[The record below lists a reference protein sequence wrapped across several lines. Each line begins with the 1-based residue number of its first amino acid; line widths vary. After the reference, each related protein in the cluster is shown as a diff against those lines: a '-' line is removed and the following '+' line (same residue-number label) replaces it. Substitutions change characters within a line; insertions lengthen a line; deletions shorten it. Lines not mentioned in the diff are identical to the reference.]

1 MAKKAKAGINQIRM
15 QNAIKTLVANIRFAS
30 VDDPIRSIAVTSS
43 VPNEGKTTITIQLAQ
58 AMASNGKTV
67 LLVECDMRRRSLA
80 NALGLHARTGIY
92 SVLCGQAEI
101 RDAVVSTLTRGMYFL
116 DSEPHI
122 PNPDVLLNSK
132 RFHRFVEQAL
142 GNFDYVIF
150 DTPPLSAF
158 VDAAVLSTVVDGV
171 LLVVGQNLVRRDEL
185 TKSYEQLKKA
195 DANIIGAVMNLCE
208 SEKNEYYTE
217 YYARGNSSDADAPAA
232 PPAPASAPAPAAA
245 APSSRV
251 GRRAQ
256 ASTPAPAPAS
266 NLKPIPSASGA
277 KIAPDT
283 TAQFIASMTRSSN
296 KQ

>member
-1 MAKKAKAGINQIRM
+1 MAKKAKAGIDQILM
-15 QNAIKTLVANIRFAS
+15 QNAVKTLAANIRFAS

-58 AMASNGKTV
+58 VMASSGKTV
-67 LLVECDMRRRSLA
+67 LLVEGDMRRRSLA
-80 NALGLHARTGIY
+80 NVLGLHARTGIY

-122 PNPDVLLNSK
+122 PNPDALFNSK

-158 VDAAVLSTVVDGV
+158 IDAAVLSTVVDGV
-171 LLVVGQNLVRRDEL
+171 LLVVGQNIVRRDEL

-208 SEKNEYYTE
+208 SEKNGYYTE
-217 YYARGNSSDADAPAA
+217 YYTRGNKADADAPVVSAA
-232 PPAPASAPAPAAA
+232 PTQSPTASAPSARAARRSQAAA
-245 APSSRV
+245 TAPSS
-251 GRRAQ
+251 
-256 ASTPAPAPAS
+256 AP
-266 NLKPIPSASGA
+266 NLKPIASASSS

>member
-1 MAKKAKAGINQIRM
+1 MAKKAKAGINQIHI
-15 QNAIKTLVANIRFAS
+15 QNAVKTLAANIRFAS

-58 AMASNGKTV
+58 VMASSGKTV

-101 RDAVVSTLTRGMYFL
+101 RDAVVSTLTRGMYLL

-122 PNPDVLLNSK
+122 PNPDVLFNSK

-142 GNFDYVIF
+142 GNFDYVLF

-158 VDAAVLSTVVDGV
+158 IDAAVLSTVVDGV
-171 LLVVGQNLVRRDEL
+171 LLVVGQNMVRRDEL

-217 YYARGNSSDADAPAA
+217 YYMRCNKADADAPVVSAA
-232 PPAPASAPAPAAA
+232 PTQSPTASAPSSRAARRAQASAPAPA
-245 APSSRV
+245 
-251 GRRAQ
+251 
-256 ASTPAPAPAS
+256 PAT
-266 NLKPIPSASGA
+266 NLNPIASGSSS

-283 TAQFIASMTRSSN
+283 TAQFIASMTRSSS

>member
-1 MAKKAKAGINQIRM
+1 MAKKAKAGIDQIHM
-15 QNAIKTLVANIRFAS
+15 QNAIKTLAANIRFAS

-43 VPNEGKTTITIQLAQ
+43 VPNEGKTTIAIQLAQ
-58 AMASNGKTV
+58 AMASSGKTV

-92 SVLCGQAEI
+92 SVLCGQNEI
-101 RDAVVSTLTRGMYFL
+101 GDAVVSTLTRGMYFL

-132 RFHRFVEQAL
+132 RFRRFVEQAL

-158 VDAAVLSTVVDGV
+158 IDAAVLSTVVDGV
-171 LLVVGQNLVRRDEL
+171 LLVVGQNVVRRDEL
-185 TKSYEQLKKA
+185 AKSHEQLKKA

-217 YYARGNSSDADAPAA
+217 YYTRGNSSDADAPAA
-232 PPAPASAPAPAAA
+232 PAAPASRAVF
-245 APSSRV
+245 SRWPPCPGLCARTCPCV
-251 GRRAQ
+251 ESQADSLGIGRQDRSRHDRPVHREHVAFVQQ
-256 ASTPAPAPAS
+256 AVTGNES
-266 NLKPIPSASGA
+266 L
-277 KIAPDT
+277 
-283 TAQFIASMTRSSN
+283 
-296 KQ
+296 

>member
-1 MAKKAKAGINQIRM
+1 MAKKAKAGIDQIHM
-15 QNAIKTLVANIRFAS
+15 QNAIKTLAANIRFAS

-58 AMASNGKTV
+58 AMASSGKTV

-92 SVLCGQAEI
+92 SVLCGQNEI
-101 RDAVVSTLTRGMYFL
+101 GDAVVSTLTRGMYFL
-116 DSEPHI
+116 DSEP
-122 PNPDVLLNSK
+122 
-132 RFHRFVEQAL
+132 
-142 GNFDYVIF
+142 
-150 DTPPLSAF
+150 
-158 VDAAVLSTVVDGV
+158 
-171 LLVVGQNLVRRDEL
+171 
-185 TKSYEQLKKA
+185 QLKKA
-195 DANIIGAVMNLCE
+195 DANLIGAVMNLCE
-208 SEKNEYYTE
+208 SEKSEYYTE
-217 YYARGNSSDADAPAA
+217 YYTRGNSSDADAPAA
-232 PPAPASAPAPAAA
+232 PAAPASTPAPAAA
-245 APSSRV
+245 APSSRA

-256 ASTPAPAPAS
+256 ASTPAS

>member
-1 MAKKAKAGINQIRM
+1 M
-15 QNAIKTLVANIRFAS
+15 
-30 VDDPIRSIAVTSS
+30 
-43 VPNEGKTTITIQLAQ
+43 
-58 AMASNGKTV
+58 
-67 LLVECDMRRRSLA
+67 
-80 NALGLHARTGIY
+80 
-92 SVLCGQAEI
+92 LCGQTEI
-101 RDAVVSTLTRGMYFL
+101 GDAVVSTLTRGMYFL

-158 VDAAVLSTVVDGV
+158 IDAAVLSTVVDGV
-171 LLVVGQNLVRRDEL
+171 LLVVGQNVVRRDEL
-185 TKSYEQLKKA
+185 AKSHEQLKKA

-217 YYARGNSSDADAPAA
+217 YYTRGNSSDADAPAA
-232 PPAPASAPAPAAA
+232 PASTPAPAAA
-245 APSSRV
+245 APSSRA
-251 GRRAQ
+251 GRRVQ
-256 ASTPAPAPAS
+256 ASAPAPAPAS

-283 TAQFIASMTRSSN
+283 TAQFIASMSRSSN

>member
-1 MAKKAKAGINQIRM
+1 MAKKAKAGINQIHM
-15 QNAIKTLVANIRFAS
+15 QNAIKTLAANIRFAS

-58 AMASNGKTV
+58 AMASSGKTV
-67 LLVECDMRRRSLA
+67 LIVECDMRRRLLA

-185 TKSYEQLKKA
+185 PKSYEQLKKA

-217 YYARGNSSDADAPAA
+217 YYARGNKADADAPVASAA
-232 PPAPASAPAPAAA
+232 SVQLPTASAPSARGARRSQAAAA
-245 APSSRV
+245 APSS
-251 GRRAQ
+251 
-256 ASTPAPAPAS
+256 AP
-266 NLKPIPSASGA
+266 NLKPIASASSS

>member
-15 QNAIKTLVANIRFAS
+15 QNAIKTLAANIRFAS

-92 SVLCGQAEI
+92 SVLCGQTEI

-122 PNPDVLLNSK
+122 PNPDALLNSK

-142 GNFDYVIF
+142 GNFDYVS
-150 DTPPLSAF
+150 L
-158 VDAAVLSTVVDGV
+158 
-171 LLVVGQNLVRRDEL
+171 E
-185 TKSYEQLKKA
+185 
-195 DANIIGAVMNLCE
+195 
-208 SEKNEYYTE
+208 
-217 YYARGNSSDADAPAA
+217 
-232 PPAPASAPAPAAA
+232 
-245 APSSRV
+245 
-251 GRRAQ
+251 
-256 ASTPAPAPAS
+256 
-266 NLKPIPSASGA
+266 
-277 KIAPDT
+277 
-283 TAQFIASMTRSSN
+283 
-296 KQ
+296 

>member
-1 MAKKAKAGINQIRM
+1 
-15 QNAIKTLVANIRFAS
+15 
-30 VDDPIRSIAVTSS
+30 
-43 VPNEGKTTITIQLAQ
+43 
-58 AMASNGKTV
+58 MASNGKTV

-208 SEKNEYYTE
+208 SEKNEYYAE

-232 PPAPASAPAPAAA
+232 PPAPASAPAPGRRRAVFSRW
-245 APSSRV
+245 PPCPRPPRPHPRPHRISSRFPFGI
-251 GRRAQ
+251 GRQ
-256 ASTPAPAPAS
+256 
-266 NLKPIPSASGA
+266 
-277 KIAPDT
+277 D
-283 TAQFIASMTRSSN
+283 RSRHDRPVHRKHDSFV
-296 KQ
+296 